1 MSVLPKKILIVDD
14 EKSIRGF
21 LTVVGKRQ
29 FGLDTAEA
37 SNGLKAIELLE
48 REDFDLVLSDFSM
61 PELDGCG
68 LYDWISEHRPG
79 LRDKFILMT
88 AYAGDD
94 RVTRL
99 LRENPSVLL
108 LSKPFSTDEL
118 GKALSS

>member
-1 MSVLPKKILIVDD
+1 MSVLPKRILIVDD

-29 FGLDTAEA
+29 FGLETAEA
-37 SNGLKAIELLE
+37 ANGLRAIELLE
-48 REDFDLVLSDFSM
+48 QGEYDLVLSDFSM
-61 PELDGCG
+61 PELDGCD
-68 LYDWISEHRPG
+68 LYDWIAEHRPG

-94 RVTRL
+94 RVAKL
-99 LRENPSVLL
+99 LRENPGILL